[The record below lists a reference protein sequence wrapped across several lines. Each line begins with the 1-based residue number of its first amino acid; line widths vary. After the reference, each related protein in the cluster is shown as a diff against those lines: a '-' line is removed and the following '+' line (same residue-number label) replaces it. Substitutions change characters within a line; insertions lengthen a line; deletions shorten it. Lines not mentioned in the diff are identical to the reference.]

1 MSVILVYFLTQ
12 KHLWLQKSM
21 LREVR
26 NWIISMGK
34 IYFRQRNLW
43 PEIDTRLTT
52 LKILL

>member
-26 NWIISMGK
+26 NWIIRWAKFILGK
-34 IYFRQRNLW
+34 EIYDLRSTQDLPHLRFF
-43 PEIDTRLTT
+43 
-52 LKILL
+52 